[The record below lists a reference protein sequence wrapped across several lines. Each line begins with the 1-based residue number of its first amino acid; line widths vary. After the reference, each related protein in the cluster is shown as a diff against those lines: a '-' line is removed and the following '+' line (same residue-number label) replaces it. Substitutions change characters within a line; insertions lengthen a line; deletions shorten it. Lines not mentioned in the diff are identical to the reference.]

1 MLSMED
7 INAQLKEAFM
17 RDIRTEKE
25 LPRDLAKG
33 YKAWVRSLTA
43 AAGQRI
49 SEQASQQAAEN
60 KDSSNEEGAA

>member
-1 MLSMED
+1 MED

-33 YKAWVRSLTA
+33 YKTWVRSLTA

-60 KDSSNEEGAA
+60 KDSSSEEGAA